1 MACMLKSTATARERE
16 LYRYYNP
23 ILFPCPNSNDVDSTT
38 SKPKPKASGDPCLT
52 AFAQLG
58 ALRLNARRGLITV
71 STRDTEYI
79 LAESGQRLSLQQDD
93 DEDDKLWH
101 GVGLVQ
107 NDNGMAP
114 EITKL
119 FCEDDPPSHVLIG
132 DLSKHERFMEKK
144 IVKEDPYLRAMACV
158 PLKTPLHGIVIG
170 TYIIVDDKVRG
181 PLTENDL
188 QFLTDMAVT
197 IMDYLEAGR
206 VKRQQ
211 YRAERMV
218 KAIGLF
224 IEGKTTLREWWL
236 ETGHRTQHAEVKK
249 RARDKTNLEKLAD
262 KEFGVQ
268 ESTDYFSR
276 NSLHNFANAL
286 DSQPRSPSSS
296 APTSTAPSVSG
307 RGDGRP
313 PIPRGDSLLSSTE
326 GTITSPQHAY
336 HDGRPSMP
344 RGDTNSSDTT
354 PSTLVSRS
362 WQERNSSVTTF
373 DTIPDPT
380 PDQERTHHSSVSFD
394 LPPAENPIEG
404 EVSKELQNAILTSD
418 IRGVFA
424 RASNLIREAIGVDGV
439 IYFDASVGSF
449 GGSSDKNVMEERAP
463 GPFHPEQAITTSE
476 DDLARRTSDSD
487 GIDPPKM
494 EPLTPQ
500 NGNGTEKFCNILGFS
515 TRKRSSLRGHQAAE
529 EHQRMPETILRKLL
543 KRYPHGKVF
552 NFDED
557 GSFSASESD
566 QNPSTNLDDAQMDAG
581 TGKPKSEHVRRRNR
595 ISREQEAAA
604 ILSVLP
610 GARSVFWFPLW
621 DQNRERW
628 FSGSLVW
635 STCATR
641 TLCPVEDITY
651 LAAFGNNTMAEIS
664 RLSAQVLSKMKT
676 DFISS
681 ISHELRSPLHGV
693 LASVEFLQ
701 ETQMTEIQA
710 EMVSNIH
717 ASGKVLL
724 DTINHVLDFSKVNRR
739 TKNKRRLPK
748 KRRQKLGRR
757 ESMDDGGEEKA
768 DICILSE
775 EVIESIYAGQSVSKK
790 ALGLA
795 GHRRHASIGSE
806 SPVTVI
812 VDIHYRPNWT
822 FEIDAGAWRRVLMN
836 IFSNAMKYT
845 KAGFVKVSMEMEED
859 VASHKQKRR
868 QNLVLSVKDSGKG
881 IGQEFLKH
889 QLYKPFTQEDSL
901 ATGAGL
907 GLSIV
912 KAIVQDLGG
921 KIEFQ
926 SEPGTGTEA
935 MVRIPLTERLPKA
948 DSLKLVSDVKR
959 AVKGL
964 KFNLQCFDMF
974 PDITETP
981 TGILSSEAEAAM
993 LLKSTV
999 QSMLTSWFEMEEIT
1013 SCSPSSPMADVV
1025 VIMEA
1030 GLGERRLDDM
1040 LELYH
1045 QNHLDVKEG
1054 EKLVAVVLTSS
1065 YHSRPKVDA
1074 HQRFRIFYLQQPY
1087 GPHKIAKILQAF
1099 SPDGHLEIESQS
1111 EVPSPLSPIPDT
1123 ASPLLHMNG
1132 SPTSDT
1138 KDFAPLSVTSPAP
1151 VPSETQC
1158 QSQTPTPAMP
1168 TVSPPPTDPIDH
1180 SSHLSP
1186 ASASIPNHNHTP
1198 SSTGRDEENLKV
1210 TTDPPAPSQSP
1221 TFSLTLGAAPPKP
1234 EGLRVLL
1241 VEDNEINLK
1250 LLIATMRKLKLD
1262 HATATNGLEAFNAY
1276 RECGG
1281 AFDVV
1286 FMDISMPIMSG
1297 IESTQHIRR
1306 YEKEHNLP
1314 PVALIALTGA
1324 ANPNTRQEAFSSGV
1338 DLFLTKP
1345 VPMKALRS
1353 MLDDLKREGR
1363 GAFAG

>member
-23 ILFPCPNSNDVDSTT
+23 ILFPCPNSNDADSTAL
-38 SKPKPKASGDPCLT
+38 KPKAKASSDPCLT

-71 STRDTEYI
+71 STRDTEFV

-101 GVGLVQ
+101 GVGLIQ
-107 NDNGMAP
+107 NGTGIAP

-119 FCEDDPPSHVLIG
+119 FCQEDPPSHVLIG
-132 DLSKHERFMEKK
+132 DLSKHERFKDK
-144 IVKEDPYLRAMACV
+144 RCVTEDPHLRAMACV

-170 TYIIVDDKVRG
+170 TYIVVDDKVRG
-181 PLTENDL
+181 PLSESDL

-197 IMDYLEAGR
+197 VMDYLEAGR

-211 YRAERMV
+211 FRAERMV

-224 IEGKTTLREWWL
+224 IEGRTTLREWWL

-249 RARDKTNLEKLAD
+249 RAKDKTNLEKLAD

-276 NSLHNFANAL
+276 NSLHHFANAL
-286 DSQPRSPSSS
+286 DSQPQSPSSS

-313 PIPRGDSLLSSTE
+313 PIPRGDTLLSNSDT
-326 GTITSPQHAY
+326 TVTSPQHAY
-336 HDGRPSMP
+336 HDGRPSVP
-344 RGDTNSSDTT
+344 RGDTHSSDTT

-380 PDQERTHHSSVSFD
+380 PDPEKNHHSSVSFD
-394 LPPAENPIEG
+394 LPPAENPVG
-404 EVSKELQNAILTSD
+404 TEVSKELQNAILTSD
-418 IRGVFA
+418 VRGVFA
-424 RASNLIREAIGVDGV
+424 RASNLIREAIGVEGV

-449 GGSSDKNVMEERAP
+449 GGSSDKNVMDEKAP
-463 GPFHPEQAITTSE
+463 GAFHPDQAMTTSE

-487 GIDPPKM
+487 YADAAKI
-494 EPLTPQ
+494 EPLSQQ
-500 NGNGTEKFCNILGFS
+500 NGNGTEKYCNILGFS
-515 TRKRSSLRGHQAAE
+515 TRKRSSLRGHQANE

-552 NFDED
+552 NFDEE

-566 QNPSTNLDDAQMDAG
+566 QNPSTNLVDAQMDAG

-635 STCATR
+635 STCPTR
-641 TLCPVEDITY
+641 TLCPIEDITY
-651 LAAFGNNTMAEIS
+651 LAAFGNSTMAEIS

-710 EMVSNIH
+710 DMVSNIH

-739 TKNKRRLPK
+739 TKNKKRLPK

-757 ESMDDGGEEKA
+757 ESVDDGGEEKA

-795 GHRRHASIGSE
+795 GHRRHASVGSSE
-806 SPVTVI
+806 PPVTVI

-836 IFSNAMKYT
+836 LFSNAMKYT
-845 KAGFVKVSMEMEED
+845 KAGFVKIEMEMEED
-859 VASHKQKRR
+859 VASHKAKSR
-868 QNLVLSVKDSGKG
+868 QNLVLRVKDSGKG

-935 MVRIPLTERLPKA
+935 IVRIPLTERLPKA
-948 DSLKLVSDVKR
+948 DSFKSVSDVKR

-974 PDITETP
+974 PDIAETP

-999 QSMLTSWFEMEEIT
+999 QSTLTSWYEMEELC
-1013 SCSPSSPMADVV
+1013 SCSPGTPIADVILV
-1025 VIMEA
+1025 MEA
-1030 GLGERRLDDM
+1030 GLGEMSLDDM
-1040 LELYH
+1040 LETYH
-1045 QNHLDVKEG
+1045 QKHSNMKDG
-1054 EKLVAVVLTSS
+1054 EKPVAIVLTSS
-1065 YHSRPKVDA
+1065 YHSGPKADA

-1087 GPHKIAKILQAF
+1087 GPHKIAKILHQAF
-1099 SPDGHLEIESQS
+1099 SPESHLDIELQS
-1111 EVPSPLSPIPDT
+1111 EVTSPLSPLPDT
-1123 ASPLLHMNG
+1123 VSPLLGMNP
-1132 SPTSDT
+1132 SPTSDA
-1138 KDFAPLSVTSPAP
+1138 KDFASLSVPSPAP
-1151 VPSETQC
+1151 APTDS
-1158 QSQTPTPAMP
+1158 QSQTPTPIANTPALP
-1168 TVSPPPTDPIDH
+1168 TAPPADPFL
-1180 SSHLSP
+1180 LSP
-1186 ASASIPNHNHTP
+1186 TSALNHTSTPNGNP
-1198 SSTGRDEENLKV
+1198 SSAPDEEIAEV
-1210 TTDPPAPSQSP
+1210 TTEPPLPSPSP
-1221 TFSLTLGAAPPKP
+1221 TFSLTLGVAPPKP

-1306 YEKEHNLP
+1306 YEKEHALP

>member
-1 MACMLKSTATARERE
+1 MACMPKGTATARERE

-23 ILFPCPNSNDVDSTT
+23 ALMPCPNSNDNEKTA
-38 SKPKPKASGDPCLT
+38 KKASCDPCLT

-58 ALRLNARRGLITV
+58 ALRLNARRGLITL
-71 STRDTEYI
+71 STRDTEFI
-79 LAESGQRLSLQQDD
+79 LAESGQKLSLQQDD

-101 GVGLVQ
+101 GVGLIQ
-107 NDNGMAP
+107 NDVGMAP

-119 FCEDDPPSHVLIG
+119 FMEKDPPSHVLVG
-132 DLSKHERFMEKK
+132 DLSKHERFKDKK
-144 IVKEDPYLRAMACV
+144 GVVCEPHLRAMACV

-170 TYIIVDDKVRG
+170 TYIVVDDKIRG
-181 PLTENDL
+181 PLPEEDL
-188 QFLTDMAVT
+188 HFLTDMAITV
-197 IMDYLEAGR
+197 MDYLEAGR

-236 ETGHRTQHAEVKK
+236 EAGHRYQHSSKK
-249 RARDKTNLEKLAD
+249 RDKDSKHLEKLAD

-268 ESTDYFSR
+268 EGTDYFSR
-276 NSLHNFANAL
+276 NSLHGLGHAL
-286 DSQPRSPSSS
+286 ESQPQSPASS

-313 PIPRGDSLLSSTE
+313 AIPRGDTLLSASDT
-326 GTITSPQHAY
+326 TVTSPHQVHY
-336 HDGRPSMP
+336 DGRPSIP
-344 RGDTNSSDTT
+344 RGDTHSSD
-354 PSTLVSRS
+354 STLVSKS

-373 DTIPDPT
+373 DTIDHTPDPEKHH
-380 PDQERTHHSSVSFD
+380 QHHSSVSFD
-394 LPPAENPIEG
+394 LPPENPVG
-404 EVSKELQNAILTSD
+404 QEVSKELQNAILTSD
-418 IRGVFA
+418 VRGVFA
-424 RASNLIREAIGVDGV
+424 RASNLIREAIGVEGV

-449 GGSSDKNVMEERAP
+449 GGSSDKNVMEEKAP
-463 GPFHPEQAITTSE
+463 GAFHPDQAITTSE
-476 DDLARRTSDSD
+476 DDLARRSSDTD
-487 GIDPPKM
+487 AMDPPKM
-494 EPLTPQ
+494 EGLTPQ
-500 NGNGTEKFCNILGFS
+500 NPNGAEKYCNILGFS
-515 TRKRSSLRGHQAAE
+515 TRKRSSLRGHQANE
-529 EHQRMPETILRKLL
+529 EHQRMPEGILRKLL

-552 NFDED
+552 NFDEE

-566 QNPSTNLDDAQMDAG
+566 QNPSSTLRDAQMDAG
-581 TGKPKSEHVRRRNR
+581 TGKPVSENVRRRNR
-595 ISREQEAAA
+595 TSREQEAAA

-635 STCATR
+635 STCPTR

-651 LAAFGNNTMAEIS
+651 LAAFGNSTMAEIS

-710 EMVSNIH
+710 DMVSNIH

-724 DTINHVLDFSKVNRR
+724 DTINHVLDFSKVNRKS
-739 TKNKRRLPK
+739 KNKRRLPK
-748 KRRQKLGRR
+748 KRKQKLGRR
-757 ESMDDGGEEKA
+757 ESVDDGGEEKA

-795 GHRRHASIGSE
+795 GHRRHASLGNGEQHVI
-806 SPVTVI
+806 VI
-812 VDIHYRPNWT
+812 VDIHWRPNWT

-836 IFSNAMKYT
+836 LFSNAMKYT
-845 KAGFVKVSMEMEED
+845 KSGFVKISLEMEED
-859 VASHKQKRR
+859 VASQKSKSR
-868 QNLVLSVKDSGKG
+868 QNLILKVKDNGKG
-881 IGQEFLKH
+881 ISQEFLKH

-921 KIEFQ
+921 RIDFQ

-935 MVRIPLTERLPKA
+935 TVRMPLTERLPKA
-948 DSLKLVSDVKR
+948 DSMKLIGDVKHL
-959 AVKGL
+959 VKGL

-974 PDITETP
+974 PDIAETP

-993 LLKSTV
+993 LLKSTL
-999 QSMLTSWFEMEEIT
+999 QSTFTSWFEMEQVG
-1013 SCSPSSPMADVV
+1013 SCLPGAQTADVC

-1030 GLGERRLDDM
+1030 GMGDRSLDDM
-1040 LELYH
+1040 LEQYH
-1045 QNHLDVKEG
+1045 TNHPEIKEG

-1065 YHSRPKVDA
+1065 YHSGPKVDA
-1074 HQRFRIFYLQQPY
+1074 HQRFKIFYLQQPY
-1087 GPHKIAKILQAF
+1087 GPHKIAKVLHQAY
-1099 SPDGHLEIESQS
+1099 SPEGHLYIDDNQS
-1111 EVPSPLSPIPDT
+1111 EVTSPLSPLLDT
-1123 ASPLLHMNG
+1123 ASPLLQMNG
-1132 SPTSDT
+1132 SPSSDL
-1138 KDFAPLSVTSPAP
+1138 KDFASITSPP
-1151 VPSETQC
+1151 PIPTPIE
-1158 QSQTPTPAMP
+1158 SQTPIPATP
-1168 TVSPPPTDPIDH
+1168 TVTPPAPNFPT
-1180 SSHLSP
+1180 SE
-1186 ASASIPNHNHTP
+1186 PNPTHDSDTEP
-1198 SSTGRDEENLKV
+1198 VKI
-1210 TTDPPAPSQSP
+1210 TTDPPAPAPSP
-1221 TFSLTLGAAPPKP
+1221 TIQLTLGTAPPKP

-1281 AFDVV
+1281 NFDVV

-1314 PVALIALTGA
+1314 PVSLIALTGA